1 MEIKEYEAIRTQED
15 SIKLNDSDVKY
26 TFVFE
31 KETFEDGTEITTFS
45 YVSGGE
51 NRPVLFLTNGG
62 PGSGVV
68 WLPIGFCA
76 SKRIHMDDDLYP
88 QMCPPFYLEDKPNT
102 LIYN

>member
-15 SIKLNDSDVKY
+15 SNKLNDSDVKY
-26 TFVFE
+26 TFAFE
-31 KETFEDGTEITTFS
+31 KGTFEDGTEITTFS

-68 WLPIGFCA
+68 WL
-76 SKRIHMDDDLYP
+76 HP
-88 QMCPPFYLEDKPNT
+88 QMCPPFYLEDNPNT

>member
-45 YVSGGE
+45 YVSGGK

-68 WLPIGFCA
+68 WLQEIGRKAHDF
-76 SKRIHMDDDLYP
+76 SRWDER
-88 QMCPPFYLEDKPNT
+88 FFV
-102 LIYN
+102 